1 MSKKTDFLFDKVMN
15 YDLVFVEVVDEPSPQ
30 FLTAKVSR
38 VYSFGA
44 SVDSSVLHSEIE
56 FVHAGT
62 AWGNMALKIGDQA
75 FLFLSSIYG
84 RLHENNWHGHMVV
97 EEIECEPYA
106 IFQHKEMWLNKD
118 MPPLLRENSRPDPKH
133 SHTTAVRFDA
143 VESYLLS
150 LIEKAGR

>member
-1 MSKKTDFLFDKVMN
+1 MSGKSEFLFDKVSE
-15 YDLVFVEVVDEPSPQ
+15 YDLVFIEVVGEPSPQ
-30 FLTAKVSR
+30 LLRAKVRR
-38 VYSFGA
+38 VYSRGKW
-44 SVDSSVLHSEIE
+44 VDDFSLYSEID
-56 FVHAGT
+56 FVQASM
-62 AWGNMALKIGDQA
+62 AWGNMALAVGDQA
-75 FLFLSSIYG
+75 FLFLSTISG
-84 RLHENNWHGHMVV
+84 RLYEDCWHGHIVV
-97 EEIECEPYA
+97 EEIEDELYA